1 MTDNASF
8 DPFSSLVHNWTTMA
22 LAPQKLW
29 QSINSGWSFGNIIV
43 NENNSSAPQTEQAIV
58 AQESYGRQIG
68 KLLDA
73 VDTLARR
80 QPDWPDTEQLK
91 AAIDLKIRVD
101 GVKLAMAQRRIDQL
115 RGDLELLR
123 AAGPADQYDASV
135 AALRRLLAELPET
148 GIEPNGR

>member
-1 MTDNASF
+1 MPADDVYDRVRLPMARG
-8 DPFSSLVHNWTTMA
+8 VH
-22 LAPQKLW
+22 L
-29 QSINSGWSFGNIIV
+29 
-43 NENNSSAPQTEQAIV
+43 
-58 AQESYGRQIG
+58 
-68 KLLDA
+68 
-73 VDTLARR
+73 
-80 QPDWPDTEQLK
+80 
-91 AAIDLKIRVD
+91 DLKIRVD

>member
-8 DPFSSLVHNWTTMA
+8 DPLSSLVHNWTTMA

-29 QSINSGWSFGNIIV
+29 QSINGGWSFGNIIV

-58 AQESYGRQIG
+58 AQQSYGRQIG

-80 QPDWPDTEQLK
+80 QPDWSDTEPLK

-135 AALRRLLAELPET
+135 AALRQLLAELPET
-148 GIEPNGR
+148 GD

>member
-8 DPFSSLVHNWTTMA
+8 DPLSSLVHNWTTMA

-29 QSINSGWSFGNIIV
+29 QSINGGWSFGNIIV

-58 AQESYGRQIG
+58 AQQSYGRQIG

-80 QPDWPDTEQLK
+80 QPDWSDTEPLK

-135 AALRRLLAELPET
+135 AALRKLLAELPET
-148 GIEPNGR
+148 GD

>member
-29 QSINSGWSFGNIIV
+29 QSINGGWSFGNIIV

-80 QPDWPDTEQLK
+80 QPDWSDTEPLK

-101 GVKLAMAQRRIDQL
+101 GAQQFQIAAQ
-115 RGDLELLR
+115 LELLR